1 MHLNYEKTHTAMQS
15 RKCFPGM
22 LVTIK
27 RSNDAKEYKKSTRT
41 GYENLKIYTQT

>member
-1 MHLNYEKTHTAMQS
+1 MQLNYEKTHTAMQS

-27 RSNDAKEYKKSTRT
+27 LSNDAKNTKKVYKQSMKT
-41 GYENLKIYTQT
+41 